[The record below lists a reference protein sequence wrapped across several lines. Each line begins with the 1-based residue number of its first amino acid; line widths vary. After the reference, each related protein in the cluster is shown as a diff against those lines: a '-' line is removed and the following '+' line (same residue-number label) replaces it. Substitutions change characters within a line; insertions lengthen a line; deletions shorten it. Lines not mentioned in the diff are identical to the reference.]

1 MIEMRYIVVANS
13 NNEHFNADCDFALVS
28 FSTQQLRSLGRLRTA
43 FDKTRRR
50 FKDIGS
56 WRVSDYSAAF
66 LSRREV
72 EKLLGDELFEQLD
85 SESGGDPFQVPDTC
99 KINLE
104 NIDVTYSDELV
115 LSSDGVWWNAYPK
128 HSEISVGSEF
138 FSWKWFVREVLTQC
152 VHCGLRRGEHA
163 RGSCLFSSTRYRQV
177 APDVLRGFQSRRH
190 RPPKR
195 KVQKLR
201 RA

>member
-1 MIEMRYIVVANS
+1 MIEMRYVVPANS

-28 FSTQQLRSLGRLRTA
+28 FTAQQLRSLGRLRRA
-43 FDKTRRR
+43 FNKTKRR

-72 EKLLGDELFEQLD
+72 EKLLGEDLFEQLD
-85 SESGGDPFQVPDTC
+85 SESGGDPFPVPEGC
-99 KINLE
+99 KIDLE

-115 LSSDGVWWNAYPK
+115 LSRDGVWWNAYPK

-138 FSWKWFVREVLTQC
+138 FAWKWFTQC
-152 VHCGLRRGEHA
+152 VHCGLRREEHA
-163 RGSCLFSSTRYRQV
+163 RGACLFSSTQYRSA
-177 APDVLRGFQSRRH
+177 APDLHRRRQSRRKH
-190 RPPKR
+190 PSRR
-195 KVQKLR
+195 DLSKL
-201 RA
+201 